1 MDFMIDVMKTDSSLT
16 ATEYAARHFLEGGD
30 LTLKMNP
37 MAFDSLYEWW
47 AQHRG
52 EFVEK

>member
-1 MDFMIDVMKTDSSLT
+1 MIDVMKTDSSLT